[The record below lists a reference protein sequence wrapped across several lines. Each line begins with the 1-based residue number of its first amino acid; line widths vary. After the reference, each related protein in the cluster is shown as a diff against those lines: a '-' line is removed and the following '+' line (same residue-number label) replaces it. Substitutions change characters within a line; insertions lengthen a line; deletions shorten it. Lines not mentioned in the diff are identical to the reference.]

1 MTTRRVAVRIVR
13 ILALL
18 QRKTL
23 TETKNR
29 TLKCLK
35 WNYST
40 VRSMK
45 NVAVSTEDGAF
56 ALFFRPHPRGIWQRK
71 SRHPQEFAIQCP
83 GVSPGGGGEGGLGA
97 GGIDWFWIRVRGQFE
112 IKILTVRGD
121 SDINTTDF
129 IWIIGKN
136 KLEPAINWNW

>member
-1 MTTRRVAVRIVR
+1 MLKMELFDCAVN
-13 ILALL
+13 
-18 QRKTL
+18 
-23 TETKNR
+23 E
-29 TLKCLK
+29 KCC
-35 WNYST
+35 S
-40 VRSMK
+40 V
-45 NVAVSTEDGAF
+45 DGGRGICP
-56 ALFFRPHPRGIWQRK
+56 FFSSPPRGIWQRK
-71 SRHPQEFAIQCP
+71 SPHPQEFAIQCP